1 MGMRHMQGKW
11 WLALLLLSLSATGA
25 PARADTSASTAPPE
39 ARDVED
45 TLWNGGLRTTIF
57 GDREVVESDDV
68 VALEVPE
75 RAENAAIVPITIHA
89 QVPQSAERSIRT
101 IWLLVDKNPGPLAG
115 TFHFTPQNGR
125 ADLDLRIRINEY
137 TPVRAIAETSDG
149 RLTMSRRYVK
159 ASGGCS
165 APASGDLDAALA
177 RMGQMKIRT
186 SGLTPGEPSSV
197 HLLVSH
203 PNLNGLQMDQLTG
216 LYTPAKFVKE
226 VRVSFE
232 GDEIFAAETSF
243 AISENPSFEFRFVP
257 QHEGELTAEVV
268 DTDGTRW
275 SHTQRL
281 ELAASSSQR

>member
-1 MGMRHMQGKW
+1 MTHMQGKW
-11 WLALLLLSLSATGA
+11 WLLLLLLSFSATGRHA
-25 PARADTSASTAPPE
+25 FADTAASTAAPE

-45 TLWNGGLRTTIF
+45 ALWNDGLRTTIF
-57 GDREVVESDDV
+57 GDREIVESDDV
-68 VALEVPE
+68 VALEVPA
-75 RAENAAIVPITIHA
+75 RAESAAIVPVTIHSQFA
-89 QVPQSAERSIRT
+89 QSAERSIRT
-101 IWLLVDKNPGPLAG
+101 IWLVVDKNPGPLAG
-115 TFHFTPQNGR
+115 TFHFTPRNGR
-125 ADLDLRIRINEY
+125 ADLGLRIRINEY

-177 RMGQMKIRT
+177 RMGRMKIRT
-186 SGLTPGEPSSV
+186 TGGPGEPAGV

-216 LYTPAKFVKE
+216 LYTPAKFVKR
-226 VRVSFE
+226 VRVSFDGE
-232 GDEIFAAETSF
+232 EIFAAETSF
-243 AISENPSFEFRFVP
+243 AISENPSFEFLFVP
-257 QHEGELTAEVV
+257 QHEGELTADVV

-281 ELAASSSQR
+281 ELAASGSPR

>member
-1 MGMRHMQGKW
+1 MGMTLMQGKSSP
-11 WLALLLLSLSATGA
+11 WLVVALCLAAGGYASAETGTA
-25 PARADTSASTAPPE
+25 PAAQDT
-39 ARDVED
+39 RDAQD
-45 TLWNGGLRTTIF
+45 ALWNSGLRSTIF
-57 GDREVVESDDV
+57 SGREIVESDDV
-68 VALEVPE
+68 VALEAPE
-75 RAENAAIVPITIHA
+75 RAENAAIVPITIRA
-89 QVPQSAERSIRT
+89 QFPQSAERSIRT
-101 IWLLVDKNPGPLAG
+101 VWLVVDKNPGPLAG

-165 APASGDLDAALA
+165 APASGDLEAALA

-186 SGLTPGEPSSV
+186 TGLTPGEPASI

-216 LYTPAKFVKE
+216 LYTAAKFVKE

-232 GDEIFAAETSF
+232 GHEIFAAETSF

-257 QHEGELTAEVV
+257 EHDGELTAEVV

-281 ELAASSSQR
+281 ELAARSSQR

>member
-1 MGMRHMQGKW
+1 M
-11 WLALLLLSLSATGA
+11 A
-25 PARADTSASTAPPE
+25 PAAQDARE
-39 ARDVED
+39 AED
-45 TLWNGGLRTTIF
+45 ALWNGGLRSTIF
-57 GDREVVESDDV
+57 SGREIVESDDV
-68 VALEVPE
+68 LALEVPE
-75 RAENAAIVPITIHA
+75 RAENAAIVPITVRA
-89 QVPQSAERSIRT
+89 RFPQSAERSIRT
-101 IWLLVDKNPGPLAG
+101 VWLVVDKNPGPLAG

-149 RLTMSRRYVK
+149 GLTMSRRYVK

-165 APASGDLDAALA
+165 APASGDLEAALA
-177 RMGQMKIRT
+177 RMGRMKIRT
-186 SGLTPGEPSSV
+186 TGLTPGEPASV

-257 QHEGELTAEVV
+257 DHAGELTAEVV

-281 ELAASSSQR
+281 ELAERSSQH

>member
-1 MGMRHMQGKW
+1 MNRRLGIV
-11 WLALLLLSLSATGA
+11 ALLSLPATGA
-25 PARADTSASTAPPE
+25 GEDVQAAPVVAAQETRAL
-39 ARDVED
+39 ED
-45 TLWNGGLRTTIF
+45 ALWNAGLRTTIF
-57 GDREVVESDDV
+57 GDREIAESDDV
-68 VALEVPE
+68 VVLDAPA
-75 RAENAAIVPITIHA
+75 RADNAAIVPIAIRA
-89 QVPQSAERSIRT
+89 QFPQGAERNIRT
-101 IWLLVDKNPGPLAG
+101 VWLVVDKNPGPLAG

-137 TPVRAIAETSDG
+137 TPVRAIAETDDG

-177 RMGQMKIRT
+177 RIGRMKIRT
-186 SGLTPGEPSSV
+186 SGFAPGEPTFV

-257 QHEGELTAEVV
+257 EHEGELQAEVV
-268 DTDGTRW
+268 DTDDRHFL
-275 SHTQRL
+275 HTQRL
-281 ELAASSSQR
+281 ELAATGSQH